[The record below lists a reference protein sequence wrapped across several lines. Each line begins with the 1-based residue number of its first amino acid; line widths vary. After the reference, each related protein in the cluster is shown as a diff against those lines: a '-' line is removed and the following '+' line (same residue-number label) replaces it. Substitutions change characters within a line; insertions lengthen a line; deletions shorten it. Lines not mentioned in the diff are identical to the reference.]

1 MYKGV
6 KHIGKFILT
15 WLGYSSNSGLLSLLS
30 DHQLSPREK
39 KKLEVTGFPPAPP
52 PALYI
57 SPQGGKKKG
66 ERYLRKTSSPYFT
79 FSKLVQKQLNHLVGK
94 DI

>member
-6 KHIGKFILT
+6 KHIGKFLLT

-39 KKLEVTGFPPAPP
+39 KKLEVTGFPPTPTP
-52 PALYI
+52 RFIHKSLR
-57 SPQGGKKKG
+57 GNKG

-79 FSKLVQKQLNHLVGK
+79 FSKLVQEQLNNLVGK